1 MLFFTALRARCAS
14 SEQRAL
20 LKPET
25 TTTSCEARKLLPATE
40 GKKLDQVTLSLG
52 LGIPD
57 SRKRVAK
64 HLGPCISAWT
74 RRLKSE
80 ELDQPHQQQLRIA
93 DLRNKRK
100 CERLCGLRVLSSDI
114 NGKRKQHDQVKHLG
128 PLLLTG
134 RNASSHRCFNLGCC
148 TSKLAPGNP
157 VFARKR
163 NSSEGRLSHV
173 WRPRVHEQAGDG
185 RRALAHGSHAHRV
198 IGFPGCTALPELIHK
213 ALQHVHEEVQ

>member
-128 PLLLTG
+128 PLRLTG

-157 VFARKR
+157 VCARKR

-173 WRPRVHEQAGDG
+173 WRPQIPSRLVM
-185 RRALAHGSHAHRV
+185 HGGHLHMAATHIV
-198 IGFPGCTALPELIHK
+198 L
-213 ALQHVHEEVQ
+213 

>member
-25 TTTSCEARKLLPATE
+25 ITTSCEARKLLPATE

-93 DLRNKRK
+93 DLRSKRK

-128 PLLLTG
+128 PLRLTG
-134 RNASSHRCFNLGCC
+134 RNASSHTGMWVLKSML
-148 TSKLAPGNP
+148 TSTPESAPS
-157 VFARKR
+157 AL
-163 NSSEGRLSHV
+163 SSALCQHL
-173 WRPRVHEQAGDG
+173 RPLLLYLFV
-185 RRALAHGSHAHRV
+185 
-198 IGFPGCTALPELIHK
+198 
-213 ALQHVHEEVQ
+213 